1 VETDRPAARKTERRD
16 GNSRHQTTKPR
27 PSETRAV
34 RSTRLLKFL
43 ATGPVRTP
51 DRNADPSL
59 QTSPFRSPPPTAGVN
74 LAMPPTADST
84 RFRFGKNW
92 EDFLSKVDR
101 DRVEAA
107 AAGLERLLGA
117 DTNLAGR
124 NFVDIGCGSGLVS
137 LAAHLA
143 GAQVTSFDFDEQSV
157 RCTETLRERCE
168 PRGTVDPGTAPGPP
182 WRILR
187 GSILDQNF
195 ISGLGRFDIAYAW
208 GVLHHT
214 GRMWPAI
221 EAACDMVAPG
231 GRLVL
236 AIYHDQ
242 GGPSRRWAQVKRFYH
257 RLPPSLRPAYVA
269 SIAAGWELRFS
280 LARLCSGRNP
290 LPLEDWRAKKRD
302 RGMSVWHDWVD
313 WIGGWPFEVSSPDGI
328 VNPLIRAGFELRM
341 LKTVG
346 GGWGCNEYVFRRSA

>member
-1 VETDRPAARKTERRD
+1 
-16 GNSRHQTTKPR
+16 
-27 PSETRAV
+27 
-34 RSTRLLKFL
+34 
-43 ATGPVRTP
+43 
-51 DRNADPSL
+51 
-59 QTSPFRSPPPTAGVN
+59 
-74 LAMPPTADST
+74 MPPTADST
-84 RFRFGKNW
+84 RFRFGENW
-92 EDFLSKVDR
+92 KDFLSTIDR

-107 AAGLERLLGA
+107 AVGLERLLGA

-124 NFVDIGCGSGLVS
+124 SFVDIGCGSGLVS

-168 PRGTVDPGTAPGPP
+168 PRGTVDSGTAPGPP
-182 WRILR
+182 WRILH

-195 ISGLGRFDIAYAW
+195 IAGLGRFDIAYAW

-221 EAACDMVAPG
+221 EAACDLVAPG

-242 GGPSRRWAQVKRFYH
+242 GGPSRRWARVKRFYH
-257 RLPPSLRPAYVA
+257 RLPPWLRPVYVA

-290 LPLEDWRAKKRD
+290 LPLEDWRSKKRD

-328 VNPLIRAGFELRM
+328 INPLIRSGFELRM